1 MDAVPS
7 TDRMCEQQQKQS
19 SSGSSC
25 RCGTWDFSPSAHAR
39 DSLCEKRGPLSSPQ
53 ICGKAISAAPRSS
66 NNTAAT
72 RKTRRGM
79 FSGVIPVRIAGGGDG
94 ANRRLSELDAGRGYS
109 ERVPILR
116 LTTRRWLGASRG
128 CDLIDTGRSRDR
140 RRGESCANP
149 AARTFWFYRRPD
161 PLHPASVPGSDDGG
175 LTMTSAPR

>member
-25 RCGTWDFSPSAHAR
+25 RCGRWDFSPSAHAR

-128 CDLIDTGRSRDR
+128 CDLIDTGRSHDR
-140 RRGESCANP
+140 RRGESCGKSCAQE
-149 AARTFWFYRRPD
+149 RFGFLGRD
-161 PLHPASVPGSDDGG
+161 PLHAAGVPGSDDGRF
-175 LTMTSAPR
+175 TMTSAPR

>member
-25 RCGTWDFSPSAHAR
+25 RCGRWDFSPSAHAR

-72 RKTRRGM
+72 RKSRRGM

-94 ANRRLSELDAGRGYS
+94 ANRRLSELDAGRVNSDDSIPTSSPPAGYPTS
-109 ERVPILR
+109 AEGLLTRKRILR
-116 LTTRRWLGASRG
+116 K
-128 CDLIDTGRSRDR
+128 
-140 RRGESCANP
+140 SCAQGHFG
-149 AARTFWFYRRPD
+149 RVGGSWTGLDEKRPQKRETHCFQWV
-161 PLHPASVPGSDDGG
+161 PLD
-175 LTMTSAPR
+175 